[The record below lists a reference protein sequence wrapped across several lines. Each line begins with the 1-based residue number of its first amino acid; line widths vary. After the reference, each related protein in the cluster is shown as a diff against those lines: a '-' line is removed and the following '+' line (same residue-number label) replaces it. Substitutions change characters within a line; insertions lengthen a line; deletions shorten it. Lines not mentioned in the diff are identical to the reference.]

1 MSDVELRDRAWRI
14 LEPMFQEARRRAAER
29 FGELAGTGRASNDP
43 AEVLPAAHDGRIE
56 ALFLACD
63 ADLWGRLDDPMGRV
77 RIHAAPEEG
86 DEDLLDAAAL
96 FSLRHGG
103 TVYGVDHG
111 EVPGG
116 GDLAAVFR
124 Y

>member
-1 MSDVELRDRAWRI
+1 VTDEELRDRAWQL
-14 LEPMFQEARRRAAER
+14 LEPAFRETRRRTAEH
-29 FGELAGTGRASNDP
+29 FGELAGTGKASSDVV
-43 AEVLPAAHDGRIE
+43 EILPAARNGRVE

-63 ADLWGRLDDPMGRV
+63 ADLWGRLDPREKV
-77 RIHAAPEEG
+77 EVHKAPEEG

-103 TVYGVDHG
+103 TVYGLDRA
-111 EVPGG
+111 EIPGG